1 MYDVAMTPVRDR
13 AGKLA
18 LRLSTELSGC
28 DIYYTF
34 DGTNP
39 DNFMTK
45 YQGQPVEVPGDAYV
59 AKAVAYRSGRPSG
72 RMLSLE
78 VKELTARLGAEK
90 K

>member
-1 MYDVAMTPVRDR
+1 VYDVAMTPVRDS

-39 DNFMTK
+39 DNFLSK
-45 YQGQPVEVPGDAYV
+45 YQGVPVEVPGDAYV
-59 AKAVAYRSGRPSG
+59 AKAIAYRGGRPSG
-72 RMLSLE
+72 RILSLE
-78 VKELTARLGAEK
+78 VKELTARLGVEK